1 MDLDTDHS
9 YRWTIDQ
16 DMAFSSSLSQ
26 DVTMISGGNTD
37 HSDWFSVSVLS
48 PDNNMVSGSS
58 LEHRHQNGLW
68 WQHGPQTSIQTLVA
82 VSHKLRHGPGGS
94 PGLNITMTSSDFL
107 GSSYVPISHHCH
119 ISGSTSE
126 STSHMA

>member
-1 MDLDTDHS
+1 MDLDTDRS
-9 YRWTIDQ
+9 CRWTIDQ
-16 DMAFSSSLSQ
+16 DMAFSSSPGQ
-26 DVTMISGGNTD
+26 DVTMISGGNTG
-37 HSDWFSVSVLS
+37 HSNWFSLPVLS

-82 VSHKLRHGPGGS
+82 VSHKLRHGPGGN
-94 PGLNITMTSSDFL
+94 PGLHITMTSSDFT

-119 ISGSTSE
+119 ISSSTSQ